1 MNYNIIINTHRF
13 KKIRYQLDEASLFP
27 QLDFAI
33 IILSLNGNKWCFNP
47 FFLKDFWFLFMSER
61 TNTDQKKKFWW
72 KRLYHWW
79 DIKGEKEQKRLK
91 SFIPLVLYTIAFIY
105 GVIYLSI
112 LNTVNRSKGMDAVKS
127 WYGGDRPEIV
137 RALTREKEG
146 QENSFKKLIRKQV
159 SGGR

>member
-1 MNYNIIINTHRF
+1 
-13 KKIRYQLDEASLFP
+13 
-27 QLDFAI
+27 
-33 IILSLNGNKWCFNP
+33 
-47 FFLKDFWFLFMSER
+47 MSER
-61 TNTDQKKKFWW
+61 INTGQKKKSYW
-72 KRLYHWW
+72 KRLYQWW
-79 DIKGEKEQKRLK
+79 NSKGEAEQKRLK
-91 SFIPLVLYTIAFIY
+91 SFIPLILYTIAFIY

-137 RALTREKEG
+137 SALTREKEG

>member
-1 MNYNIIINTHRF
+1 MGTAGPLSCYF
-13 KKIRYQLDEASLFP
+13 IRV
-27 QLDFAI
+27 
-33 IILSLNGNKWCFNP
+33 
-47 FFLKDFWFLFMSER
+47 FFVSVVGEGENM
-61 TNTDQKKKFWW
+61 DQKKEFWW
-72 KRLYHWW
+72 ERLYQWW
-79 DIKGEKEQKRLK
+79 VSKEEKEKKRLK

-137 RALTREKEG
+137 KALKREKEG
-146 QENSFKKLIRKQV
+146 QENSFKKLSRKQV